1 MSDWWTDG
9 PEERRVL
16 AEERLV
22 VKVAERLSIAIERT
36 GTVKKELAARL
47 GIKPAELSQRISGSR
62 NLTLRSLAAM
72 AHELGFDVEINLRPI
87 AASAGPRPAIASR
100 RTMDWPA
107 EDLHYTQTGVAI
119 RGIAGH
125 SGAA

>member
-9 PEERRVL
+9 PEQRRVL

-22 VKVAERLSIAIERT
+22 VKVAERLSTAIEQT
-36 GTVKKELAARL
+36 GIVKKDLASRL
-47 GIKPAELSQRISGSR
+47 GIKPAELSQRISGRR

-72 AHELGFDVEINLRPI
+72 AHELGFEVEINLRPV
-87 AASAGPRPAIASR
+87 AASASPRPAIASR
-100 RTMDWPA
+100 RTMDWPV
-107 EDLHYTQTGVAI
+107 EDLRYTHTGVAI
-119 RGIAGH
+119 RGITGH

>member
-1 MSDWWTDG
+1 MSNWWTDG

-22 VKVAERLSIAIERT
+22 VKVAERVSMAIERT
-36 GTVKKELAARL
+36 GTVKKDLADRL
-47 GIKPAELSQRISGSR
+47 NIKPAELSQRISGSR

-72 AHELGFDVEINLRPI
+72 AHELGFEVEINLRPI
-87 AASAGPRPAIASR
+87 AAPADQRPAISSR

-107 EDLHYTQTGVAI
+107 EDLRYTQTGVAI
-119 RGIAGH
+119 RGITG
-125 SGAA
+125 SDAA